1 MTIKYTTQA
10 KCIQMSEK
18 EVSIMVKTDKIKEL
32 IELNKGI
39 ITTKIIDDNKIHR
52 QYLKKLVD
60 EGYLIKVSRGL
71 YVRPDKDISEFYIM
85 GEQYKS
91 GIFSHNTALY
101 FYDLTDRTPF
111 QLDMTFPSNVRI
123 SNDMIDSHYINKDKH
138 EIGATTKE
146 LEDGTT
152 IRLYNM
158 ERTICDI
165 IRDRNKIDSQIF
177 NTALKEYMKRN
188 DKNLNLLYE
197 YAKKFN
203 ILNILKIYLEVLG

>member
-1 MTIKYTTQA
+1 
-10 KCIQMSEK
+10 
-18 EVSIMVKTDKIKEL
+18 MVKTDKIKEL

-197 YAKKFN
+197 YAKQF
-203 ILNILKIYLEVLG
+203 NILKILKMYLEVLG

>member
-1 MTIKYTTQA
+1 
-10 KCIQMSEK
+10 
-18 EVSIMVKTDKIKEL
+18 MVRTDKIKEL
-32 IELNKGI
+32 IEQNNGI
-39 ITTKIIDDNKIHR
+39 ITSKIIDENKIHR
-52 QYLKKLVD
+52 QYLKNLVD

-71 YVRPDKDISEFYIM
+71 YVRPDKDINEYYIM
-85 GEQYKS
+85 GEQYKT

-123 SNDMIDSHYINKDKH
+123 SNDMINSHYISKDKF
-138 EIGATTKE
+138 EIGLTTKE

-152 IRLYNM
+152 IRLYDM

-177 NTALKEYMKRN
+177 NTALKEYMNRK
-188 DKNLNLLYE
+188 DKNLNKLYE
-197 YAKKFN
+197 YAKQFS
-203 ILNILKIYLEVLG
+203 ILKILKMYLEVLG

>member
-1 MTIKYTTQA
+1 
-10 KCIQMSEK
+10 
-18 EVSIMVKTDKIKEL
+18 MVKTEKIKEL
-32 IELNKGI
+32 IKSNNGI
-39 ITTKIIDDNKIHR
+39 ITTKIIDENKIHR
-52 QYLKKLVD
+52 QYLKILVD

-71 YVRPDKDISEFYIM
+71 YVTPDKDINEYYIM
-85 GEQYKS
+85 GEQYKT

-123 SNDMIDSHYINKDKH
+123 TNDMLSTHYISKDKF
-138 EIGATTKE
+138 EIGLTTKE
-146 LEDGTT
+146 FEDGTT

-165 IRDRNKIDSQIF
+165 IRDRNKIDTQIF
-177 NTALKEYMKRN
+177 NTALKEYMKKK

-197 YAKKFN
+197 YAKIFK
-203 ILNILKIYLEVLG
+203 ISKILKMYLEVLG

>member
-1 MTIKYTTQA
+1 
-10 KCIQMSEK
+10 
-18 EVSIMVKTDKIKEL
+18 MVRTDKIKQL
-32 IELNKGI
+32 IESNNGI
-39 ITTKIIDDNKIHR
+39 ITTKIIDENKIHR
-52 QYLKKLVD
+52 QYLKNLVD

-71 YVRPDKDISEFYIM
+71 YVRPDKDINEYYIM
-85 GEQYKS
+85 GEQYKT

-111 QLDMTFPSNVRI
+111 ELDMTFPSNVRI
-123 SNDMIDSHYINKDKH
+123 SNDMINSHYISKDKI
-138 EIGATTKE
+138 EIGLTKKE

-203 ILNILKIYLEVLG
+203 ILKILKMYLEVLG

>member
-1 MTIKYTTQA
+1 
-10 KCIQMSEK
+10 
-18 EVSIMVKTDKIKEL
+18 MVKTDKIKQLVES
-32 IELNKGI
+32 NNGI
-39 ITTKIIDDNKIHR
+39 ITNKIIDENKIHR
-52 QYLKKLVD
+52 QYLKNLVD

-71 YVRPDKDISEFYIM
+71 YARPDKDINEYYIM

-91 GIFSHNTALY
+91 GVFSHNTALY

-123 SNDMIDSHYINKDKH
+123 SNDMIYSHYISKDKF
-138 EIGATTKE
+138 EIGLTTKE

-152 IRLYNM
+152 IRVYDM

-197 YAKKFN
+197 YAREF
-203 ILNILKIYLEVLG
+203 NILKILKMYLEVLG

>member
-1 MTIKYTTQA
+1 
-10 KCIQMSEK
+10 
-18 EVSIMVKTDKIKEL
+18 MVRTDKIKQL
-32 IELNKGI
+32 IESNNGI

-52 QYLKKLVD
+52 QYLKNLVD

-71 YVRPDKDISEFYIM
+71 YVRPDKDINEYYIM
-85 GEQYKS
+85 GEQYKT

-111 QLDMTFPSNVRI
+111 ELDMTFPSNVRI
-123 SNDMIDSHYINKDKH
+123 SNDMINSHYISKDKI
-138 EIGATTKE
+138 EIGLTKKE

-152 IRLYNM
+152 IRLYDM

-203 ILNILKIYLEVLG
+203 ILKILKMYLEVLG

>member
-1 MTIKYTTQA
+1 
-10 KCIQMSEK
+10 
-18 EVSIMVKTDKIKEL
+18 MVKTDKIKEI
-32 IELNKGI
+32 IELNNGI
-39 ITTKIIDDNKIHR
+39 LTTKIVDENKIHR
-52 QYLKKLVD
+52 QYIKQLVD
-60 EGYLIKVSRGL
+60 EGYIIKVSRGL
-71 YVRPDKDISEFYIM
+71 YVKPDKDINEFYII
-85 GEQYKS
+85 GQQYKS

-111 QLDMTFPSNVRI
+111 ELDMTFPSNVRI
-123 SNDMIDSHYINKDKH
+123 SNELVNSHYINKEKF
-138 EIGATTKE
+138 EIGLITKE

-203 ILNILKIYLEVLG
+203 ILRILKTYLEVI

>member
-1 MTIKYTTQA
+1 
-10 KCIQMSEK
+10 
-18 EVSIMVKTDKIKEL
+18 MVKTDKIKEL
-32 IELNKGI
+32 IELNNGI

-52 QYLKKLVD
+52 QYLKNLVD

-123 SNDMIDSHYINKDKH
+123 SNDMIDSHYISKDKH

-197 YAKKFN
+197 YAKQF
-203 ILNILKIYLEVLG
+203 NILKILKMYLEVLG

>member
-1 MTIKYTTQA
+1 
-10 KCIQMSEK
+10 
-18 EVSIMVKTDKIKEL
+18 MVRTDKIKQL
-32 IELNKGI
+32 IESNNGI
-39 ITTKIIDDNKIHR
+39 ITTKILDENKIHR
-52 QYLKKLVD
+52 QYLKNLVD

-71 YVRPDKDISEFYIM
+71 YVRPDKDINEYYIM
-85 GEQYKS
+85 GEQYKT

-111 QLDMTFPSNVRI
+111 ELDMTFPSNVRI
-123 SNDMIDSHYINKDKH
+123 SNDMINSHYISKDKI
-138 EIGATTKE
+138 EIGLTKKE

-203 ILNILKIYLEVLG
+203 ILKILKMYLEVLG

>member
-1 MTIKYTTQA
+1 
-10 KCIQMSEK
+10 
-18 EVSIMVKTDKIKEL
+18 MVRKDKIKEL
-32 IELNKGI
+32 IEQNNGI
-39 ITTKIIDDNKIHR
+39 ITSKIVDQNKIHR
-52 QYLKKLVD
+52 QYLKNLVD
-60 EGYLIKVSRGL
+60 EGYLIKVSRGV
-71 YVRPDKDISEFYIM
+71 YIKPDKDINEYYIM

-123 SNDMIDSHYINKDKH
+123 SNDMINSHYISKDMF
-138 EIGATTKE
+138 EIGLTTKE

-152 IRLYNM
+152 IRLYDM

-177 NTALKEYMKRN
+177 NTALKEYMNRK
-188 DKNLNLLYE
+188 DKNINRLYE
-197 YAKKFN
+197 YAKQF
-203 ILNILKIYLEVLG
+203 NILKILKTYLEVLG